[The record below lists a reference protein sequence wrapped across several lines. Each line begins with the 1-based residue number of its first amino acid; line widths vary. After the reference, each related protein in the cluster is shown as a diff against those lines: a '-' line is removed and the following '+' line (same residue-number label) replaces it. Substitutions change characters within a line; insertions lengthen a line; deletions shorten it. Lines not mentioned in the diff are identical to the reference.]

1 MSSKPFER
9 SHRLRRSL
17 LSVPAINRR
26 ALEKSVLLDCDGI
39 IFDLEDSVAAASKAE
54 ARDNLQQFLQ
64 HADLKGRE
72 AIIRINGSDSLWFS
86 EDLALVQS
94 IRPDA
99 VLLPKTERVEELAA
113 LRGGIGERSALWAM
127 IETPKAVLDVAR
139 LAGEGAGFGL
149 ECLVVGLNDLRKETR
164 VPAAP
169 GRTFLVPWLM
179 QVVLAGRAHGLDV
192 IDAVFNDFRDLEA
205 FEAEC
210 CQGRSMGF
218 DGKMLIHPA
227 QIEAANRQFGPSE
240 AEISEAHA
248 IIAAFAAPEAAGLNV
263 INHAGQMIERLHAE
277 QAERLLSR
285 LSLLHHS

>member
-1 MSSKPFER
+1 MPSKPIDR
-9 SHRLRRSL
+9 PQRLRRSL

-26 ALEKSVLLDCDGI
+26 ALEKSVSLDCDGI
-39 IFDLEDSVAAASKAE
+39 IFDLEDSVAADSKAE
-54 ARDNLQQFLQ
+54 ARDNLYQLLQ

-72 AIIRINGSDSLWFS
+72 AIIRINGSDSPWFS
-86 EDLALVQS
+86 EDLALVAS
-94 IRPDA
+94 IGPDA
-99 VLLPKTERVEELAA
+99 VLLPKTERLNELAA
-113 LRGGIGERSALWAM
+113 LRAGAGEKPALWAM

-139 LAGEGAGFGL
+139 LAGEGAGLGL

-179 QVVLAGRAHGLDV
+179 QVVLAARAYNLDV

-205 FEAEC
+205 FEDEC
-210 CQGRSMGF
+210 SQGRSMGF

-227 QIEAANRQFGPSE
+227 QIDASNRQFGPSE
-240 AEISEAHA
+240 AEISEARA
-248 IIAAFAAPEAAGLNV
+248 IVAAFAAPEASGLNV
-263 INHAGQMIERLHAE
+263 INHTGQMIERLHAE

-285 LSLLHHS
+285 LSLLPHP